1 MLNFEIGLSG
11 LRVAQRAIEYIGTNI
26 ANASSE
32 GYHRQ
37 ELKISPR
44 ELGVAPNFGAPGTLL
59 IGGVEITAA
68 IRSMDQLL
76 EHSIVRQNPLLGQ
89 VSQELST
96 LMLVQGAM
104 GDLDTQGLTAA
115 MSKFFKSMNEL
126 ASQPSSQ
133 ALQQQA
139 VWAGD
144 AMAGQFRNLA
154 DYLQDL
160 DRQLVAEAQSV
171 MDKVNALT
179 AEIAKLND
187 EAGLATLRQNDAN
200 ILLDRRDQAIKEL
213 SELVDVETNER
224 GAQPGMVNVSIWGMP
239 VVLNTQATEL
249 ELGTVEGQKL
259 GVSIKDA
266 SNFITD
272 VEGGQLGGL
281 LALKNSII
289 PDIRQD
295 LDTLAAE
302 IIDRINRYHVQGIGA
317 AGSFTSLAGWSVGD
331 ETAALA
337 DLSDDISAGEL
348 FVRVIKTST
357 GQATVNRIDIADPA
371 TYTFGDLADDLD
383 GLTGISAS
391 VSGLALHIEAESG
404 YEFDFLPVSQA
415 DFGGGDWSGGNTAE
429 ISLSGVFSGESNGS
443 YTVTVEGGGG
453 VGVDE
458 GLSLAVTDADGN
470 LVKRF
475 NVGLGYAAGDLL
487 DLDNGLKLA
496 LSAGDLVEGD
506 SFTLDAR
513 ADSDTAGVLAALG
526 INTLFAG
533 NSAASIAVSKAI
545 LSDPARIA
553 TARGTDG
560 ADNLNAL
567 LMAGVGEEG
576 PDTLGGMTPQDYYGM
591 MVTGVGQN
599 ISLREARKAALE
611 DVSQQL
617 VNQLDHVSGVDIN
630 AEAAKLVIFER
641 MFQAAAK
648 VMTTQARTLESLMEL
663 I

>member
-115 MSKFFKSMNEL
+115 MSKFFNSMNEL

-453 VGVDE
+453 VGVNE

-567 LMAGVGEEG
+567 LMAGVGEES